1 MSPHRPTLAVA
12 LALCLLAGC
21 SLRPLASADRADR
34 VALWNGSNL
43 TGWKLVLKNPADSS
57 LASWDAKDGVLR
69 LHSLSLGYLRTEA
82 VYADYHLHLEWRWP
96 AGSSPKSN
104 SGVLIHLRGPD
115 VVWPACIQI
124 QQKIGAA
131 GQLIGMETALPDFPV
146 INNQSRAPLLALPSE
161 KALGEWNTCDIHAT
175 GDTLEV
181 HVNDVRQN
189 YAEHLPVRAGRIGLQ
204 LEGAPIEFR
213 NLWLRPLAAA
223 R

>member
-1 MSPHRPTLAVA
+1 MRPHCITLAAA
-12 LALCLLAGC
+12 LALCLWAGC
-21 SLRPLASADRADR
+21 ATRPSAAIRANQIT
-34 VALWNGSNL
+34 LWNGIDL
-43 TGWKLVLKNPADSS
+43 TGWKLVLKNSS
-57 LASWDAKDGVLR
+57 ASSIAPWDANGGVLR

-96 AGSSPKSN
+96 ADSSPKSN

-124 QQKIGAA
+124 QQRIGAA

-146 INNQSRAPLLALPSE
+146 INNQSRAPLLAPPSE
-161 KALGEWNTCDIHAT
+161 KPLGEWNRCDIHAY

-181 HVNDVRQN
+181 YVNDVRQN
-189 YAEHLPVRAGRIGLQ
+189 RAGQLPVKAGHIGLQ
-204 LEGAPIEFR
+204 IEGAPIEFR